1 MATVKQTT
9 AKGLTN
15 NCFTTEQRAIF
26 ASPLR
31 VSEVMTRKTMTLRAN
46 QSFGDVVALMA
57 NRSFRHI
64 LVVDVDERLRG
75 VISDRDVL
83 RALSRTPNWSKK
95 SVREIMTRDSV
106 TTTPDSLISAAAREM
121 LAKRIN
127 CLPVIDADGRVC
139 GILTSTDLLKAY
151 ATVQALLEKNY
162 SMTDSSS

>member
-1 MATVKQTT
+1 MKQTT

-15 NCFTTEQRAIF
+15 NCFTAEERAIF
-26 ASPLR
+26 AGPLR

-64 LVVDVDERLRG
+64 LVVDAAERLRG

-95 SVREIMTRDSV
+95 SVREIMTRDPV
-106 TTTPDSLISAAAREM
+106 TTNPDSLISAAAHEM

-127 CLPVIDADGRVC
+127 CLPVIEVDERVC

-151 ATVQALLEKNY
+151 ARVQALVEKHH
-162 SMTDSSS
+162 SMTDSPL